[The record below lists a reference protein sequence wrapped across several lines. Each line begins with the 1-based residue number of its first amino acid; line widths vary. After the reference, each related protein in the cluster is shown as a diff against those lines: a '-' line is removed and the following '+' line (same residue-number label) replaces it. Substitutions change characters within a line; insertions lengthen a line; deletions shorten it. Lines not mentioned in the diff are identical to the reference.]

1 MNPKTRFLNRWMLP
15 MLMLAFSACQS
26 QSVEQT
32 QTNAETPSPRVA
44 QETPQLPT
52 PPAENAKETSKDQNE
67 QKAQVAYVKMTI
79 KDKGDLIIE
88 LDLKEAP
95 KTSENFLN
103 LVKEGFYDGIRFHRV
118 VPKFVIQA
126 GDPQSKT
133 LPMGHPQL
141 GTGGSGKNIKFEPNN
156 LKHKRGA
163 IGMARAQDPD
173 SASSQFYI
181 CLEDLPQLDG
191 NYVIFGKV
199 VEGIEIIDQVRI
211 GDTIEKAVVLEKWEP
226 KKARS
231 PSQ

>member
-1 MNPKTRFLNRWMLP
+1 MSLKTHFLNRWMLP
-15 MLMLAFSACQS
+15 VLALTLCACQS

-32 QTNAETPSPRVA
+32 QANTETPSEIAA
-44 QETPQLPT
+44 QQTPQPPA
-52 PPAENAKETSKDQNE
+52 PPAENAKETSTNQKE

-126 GDPQSKT
+126 GDPQSRT

-191 NYVIFGKV
+191 NYIIFGKV

-226 KKARS
+226 KKASS
-231 PSQ
+231 PSN

>member
-1 MNPKTRFLNRWMLP
+1 MELKTRAFRCG
-15 MLMLAFSACQS
+15 MLMSLTLLLWACQS
-26 QSVEQT
+26 QSAEQT
-32 QTNAETPSPRVA
+32 QPSTEPTLNATQDR
-44 QETPQLPT
+44 QDTT
-52 PPAENAKETSKDQNE
+52 PPAPNQQPSTTQPS
-67 QKAQVAYVKMTI
+67 QKTQVAYVKMTI

-95 KTSENFLN
+95 KTCENFLN
-103 LVKEGFYDGIRFHRV
+103 LVKEKFYDGIRFHRV
-118 VPKFVIQA
+118 VPEFVIQA

-133 LPMGHPQL
+133 LPMGHPAL

-191 NYVIFGKV
+191 NYVIFGRV
-199 VEGIEIIDQVRI
+199 VEGIEIIDQVRV

-226 KKARS
+226 KKKS
-231 PSQ
+231 PPSK

>member
-1 MNPKTRFLNRWMLP
+1 MN
-15 MLMLAFSACQS
+15 Q
-26 QSVEQT
+26 
-32 QTNAETPSPRVA
+32 
-44 QETPQLPT
+44 PQQQ
-52 PPAENAKETSKDQNE
+52 AK
-67 QKAQVAYVKMTI
+67 VAYVKMTI

-103 LVKEGFYDGIRFHRV
+103 LVKEKFYDGIRFHRV

-141 GTGGSGKNIKFEPNN
+141 GTGGSGKNIEFEPNN

-163 IGMARAQDPD
+163 IGMARARDPD

-191 NYVIFGKV
+191 NYIIFGRV

-226 KKARS
+226 KKAAP
-231 PSQ
+231 PSK

>member
-1 MNPKTRFLNRWMLP
+1 MRGKIPTLSRWMLP
-15 MLMLAFSACQS
+15 ALLFALCACQS
-26 QSVEQT
+26 QSVEQA
-32 QTNAETPSPRVA
+32 QADAETAPTAVQGSP
-44 QETPQLPT
+44 QEPAR
-52 PPAENAKETSKDQNE
+52 PAEDKKETTVSQPQQQAK
-67 QKAQVAYVKMTI
+67 VAYVKMTI

-103 LVKEGFYDGIRFHRV
+103 LVTEKFYDGIRFHRV

-141 GTGGSGKNIKFEPNN
+141 GTGGSGKNIEFEPNN

-163 IGMARAQDPD
+163 IGMARARDPD

-191 NYVIFGKV
+191 NYIIFGRV

-226 KKARS
+226 KKAAP
-231 PSQ
+231 PSK

>member
-1 MNPKTRFLNRWMLP
+1 MRRKLSVLSRWMLP
-15 MLMLAFSACQS
+15 ALVFALCACQS

-32 QTNAETPSPRVA
+32 QADTET
-44 QETPQLPT
+44 T
-52 PPAENAKETSKDQNE
+52 PPAIQGSSQEPAHPTEDKKETTVSQPE
-67 QKAQVAYVKMTI
+67 QQAKVAYVKMTI

-103 LVKEGFYDGIRFHRV
+103 MVKEKFYDGIRFHRV
-118 VPKFVIQA
+118 VPDFVIQA

-181 CLEDLPQLDG
+181 CLKDLPQLDG
-191 NYVIFGKV
+191 NYVIFGRV
-199 VEGIEIIDQVRI
+199 VEGIEIIDKVRV

-226 KKARS
+226 KKAAP
-231 PSQ
+231 PSN

>member
-1 MNPKTRFLNRWMLP
+1 MNLRANIRWVLP
-15 MLMLAFSACQS
+15 TLALALCACQS
-26 QSVEQT
+26 QSIETT
-32 QTNAETPSPRVA
+32 QVN
-44 QETPQLPT
+44 ETPQTTPT
-52 PPAENAKETSKDQNE
+52 NQTQEPAMTPTEPQ
-67 QKAQVAYVKMTI
+67 QAQVAYVRMII
-79 KDKGDLIIE
+79 KDKGALVIE

-103 LVKEGFYDGIRFHRV
+103 LVKEKFYDGVRFHRV

-191 NYVIFGKV
+191 NYVIFGRV
-199 VEGIEIIDQVRI
+199 VEGIEIIDQVRV
-211 GDTIEKAVVLEKWEP
+211 GDTIEKATVLEKWTPKQSEP
-226 KKARS
+226 
-231 PSQ
+231 PSKQ

>member
-32 QTNAETPSPRVA
+32 QTNAETPSPRAV

-52 PPAENAKETSKDQNE
+52 PPAENAKEASKDQNE

>member
-1 MNPKTRFLNRWMLP
+1 MNLRANIRWVLP
-15 MLMLAFSACQS
+15 TLALALCACQS
-26 QSVEQT
+26 QSIETTQVNDTPQTTPTHQT
-32 QTNAETPSPRVA
+32 QEPTMTPT
-44 QETPQLPT
+44 EPQ
-52 PPAENAKETSKDQNE
+52 Q
-67 QKAQVAYVKMTI
+67 AQVAYVRMII
-79 KDKGDLIIE
+79 KDKGALVIE

-103 LVKEGFYDGIRFHRV
+103 LVKEKFYDGIRFHRV
-118 VPKFVIQA
+118 VPMFVIQA

-191 NYVIFGKV
+191 NYVIFGRV
-199 VEGIEIIDQVRI
+199 VEGIEIIDQVRV
-211 GDTIEKAVVLEKWEP
+211 GDTIEQATVLEKWTPTPSEP
-226 KKARS
+226 
-231 PSQ
+231 PSKP

>member
-32 QTNAETPSPRVA
+32 QTNAETPSLRVA

-52 PPAENAKETSKDQNE
+52 PPAENAKEASKDQNE

>member
-1 MNPKTRFLNRWMLP
+1 MSLKIRFAHRWVLP
-15 MLMLAFSACQS
+15 ALALLLCACQS

-32 QTNAETPSPRVA
+32 QPSETAQQQEQPVKPAETPA
-44 QETPQLPT
+44 TPEP
-52 PPAENAKETSKDQNE
+52 K
-67 QKAQVAYVKMTI
+67 VAYVRMTI
-79 KDKGDLIIE
+79 EGKGDLVIE

-133 LPMGHPQL
+133 LPMGHPNL
-141 GTGGSGKNIKFEPNN
+141 GTGGSGKNIRFEPNN

-191 NYVIFGKV
+191 NYVIFGRV
-199 VEGIEIIDQVRI
+199 VEGIEIIDKVRI
-211 GDTIEKAVVLEKWEP
+211 GDTIQKAVVLEKWTP
-226 KKARS
+226 KSKDAPKS
-231 PSQ
+231 DDKK

>member
-1 MNPKTRFLNRWMLP
+1 MSLKTCCAYRWVLP
-15 MLMLAFSACQS
+15 ALTLLLCACQS

-32 QTNAETPSPRVA
+32 QPNEPQPVVQQP
-44 QETPQLPT
+44 QETPMKP
-52 PPAENAKETSKDQNE
+52 NE
-67 QKAQVAYVKMTI
+67 PQPQAQVAYVRMTI
-79 KDKGDLIIE
+79 EGKGDLVIE

-103 LVKEGFYDGIRFHRV
+103 LVKEGFYNGIRFHRV

-126 GDPQSKT
+126 GDPKSKT
-133 LPMGHPQL
+133 LPMGHPEL

-163 IGMARAQDPD
+163 IGMARAQNPD

-191 NYVIFGKV
+191 NYVIFGRV
-199 VEGIEIIDQVRI
+199 VEGIEIIDLVRV
-211 GDTIEKAVVLEKWEP
+211 GDTIQKAIVLEKWAP
-226 KKARS
+226 KSKDA
-231 PSQ
+231 PKPDDKK

>member
-1 MNPKTRFLNRWMLP
+1 MNLRANIRWVLP
-15 MLMLAFSACQS
+15 TLALALCACQS
-26 QSVEQT
+26 QSIETT
-32 QTNAETPSPRVA
+32 QVN
-44 QETPQLPT
+44 ETPQTTPT
-52 PPAENAKETSKDQNE
+52 NQTQEPTMTPTEPQ
-67 QKAQVAYVKMTI
+67 QAQVAYVRMII
-79 KDKGDLIIE
+79 KDKGALVIE

-103 LVKEGFYDGIRFHRV
+103 LVKEKFYDGIRFHRV

-191 NYVIFGKV
+191 NYVIFGRV
-199 VEGIEIIDQVRI
+199 VEGIEIIDQVRV
-211 GDTIEKAVVLEKWEP
+211 GDTIEKATVLEKWTPKQSEP
-226 KKARS
+226 
-231 PSQ
+231 PSKQ

>member
-1 MNPKTRFLNRWMLP
+1 MNLKIRIAHRWVLP
-15 MLMLAFSACQS
+15 ALALMLCACQS
-26 QSVEQT
+26 QPVEQA
-32 QTNAETPSPRVA
+32 QTSEQPAAQPP
-44 QETPQLPT
+44 QETPM
-52 PPAENAKETSKDQNE
+52 NAPEPQ
-67 QKAQVAYVKMTI
+67 QKAQVAYVRMI
-79 KDKGDLIIE
+79 IEGKGDMVIE

-103 LVKEGFYDGIRFHRV
+103 LVKEGFYNGIRFHRV
-118 VPKFVIQA
+118 VSKFVIQA
-126 GDPQSKT
+126 GDPKSKT
-133 LPMGHPQL
+133 LPMGHPEL

-191 NYVIFGKV
+191 NYIIFGKV

-211 GDTIEKAVVLEKWEP
+211 GDTIQKAVVLEKWAPTQKETP
-226 KKARS
+226 KSDNK
-231 PSQ
+231 Q

>member
-1 MNPKTRFLNRWMLP
+1 MLP
-15 MLMLAFSACQS
+15 ALVFALCACQS
-26 QSVEQT
+26 QSVEQA
-32 QTNAETPSPRVA
+32 QTDAEIA
-44 QETPQLPT
+44 
-52 PPAENAKETSKDQNE
+52 PPAVQDSPQEPARPAEDKKETTVSQPQQQTK
-67 QKAQVAYVKMTI
+67 VAYVKMTI
-79 KDKGDLIIE
+79 KEKGDLIIE

-103 LVKEGFYDGIRFHRV
+103 LVKEKFYDGIRFHRV

-191 NYVIFGKV
+191 NYVIFGRV

-211 GDTIEKAVVLEKWEP
+211 GDTIEKAVVLETWEP
-226 KKARS
+226 KKAAP
-231 PSQ
+231 PSN

>member
-52 PPAENAKETSKDQNE
+52 PPAENAKEASKDQNE

>member
-1 MNPKTRFLNRWMLP
+1 MSLKIRFAHLGAMP
-15 MLMLAFSACQS
+15 ALALLLCACQS

-32 QTNAETPSPRVA
+32 QPNEPQPVA
-44 QETPQLPT
+44 QQQETPTQQQSQET
-52 PPAENAKETSKDQNE
+52 PMTPNEPQQN
-67 QKAQVAYVKMTI
+67 AQVAYVRMTI
-79 KDKGDLIIE
+79 EGKGDLVIE

-103 LVKEGFYDGIRFHRV
+103 LVKEGFYNGVRFHRV
-118 VPKFVIQA
+118 VPRFVIQA
-126 GDPQSKT
+126 GDPKSKT
-133 LPMGHPQL
+133 LPMGHPEL

-163 IGMARAQDPD
+163 LGMARAQNPD

-199 VEGIEIIDQVRI
+199 VEGIEIIDQVRV
-211 GDTIEKAVVLEKWEP
+211 GDTIQKAVVLEKWAP
-226 KKARS
+226 KQKDALKS
-231 PSQ
+231 DDKM